1 MFPER
6 VLKYSNIDLSGL
18 WGYNLQYIQLIVSR
32 IRNGQYTSFRFK
44 PKGLSLLKDNIAQK
58 LGVRALGCLK
68 IIKDYKDLELTTL
81 DFIDALKTE
90 LGRVSGDI
98 EVTKR
103 ELSQIFGK
111 NIAFISAI
119 ILSLED
125 PYNDAY
131 SSNYKFSKEIFSNL
145 KRNTEID
152 KYSFK
157 DFLSIIE
164 EFINLNPDIPEYSLQ
179 QHTVSKVDVFA
190 DIFNTEAAYWLGF
203 LCADGHVSHRGDYMI
218 AFSLTSADKK
228 SVEDFAD
235 FVGFDRSRIDYDV
248 VNFKKDAKGRINRY
262 LSTRMVFRSKIM
274 NARLQELGFF
284 SSKHERKDI
293 PDFVIQAIELAKEEA
308 IDKGIHWSQTKYGK
322 VAHAWLLGFFDGD
335 GTVQSGYSVAIT
347 SSSKQLLLE
356 IKSLF
361 ESPNKVRTRVEPG
374 TEVMVFDKLTIAKGH
389 YLLTLGPD
397 VFKRMLASYFESMKR
412 KRP

>member
-308 IDKGIHWSQTKYGK
+308 IDKGIHWSQTIYGK